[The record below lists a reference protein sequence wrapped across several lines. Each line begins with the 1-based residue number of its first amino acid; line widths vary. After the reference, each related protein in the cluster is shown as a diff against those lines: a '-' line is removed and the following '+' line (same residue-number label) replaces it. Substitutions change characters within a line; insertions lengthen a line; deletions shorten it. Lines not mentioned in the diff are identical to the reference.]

1 MCRFFAIFSILREFR
16 KKNPFLYQFDSWIAY
31 QHQTLPSNEAAP
43 CPVSKPRCSSQDKFP
58 SWFSSTIVI
67 TRRICDSSRRNF
79 IMEKESLA
87 PSEKSVDEVYRLGA
101 CGHLNADER
110 GVIAGFGRV

>member
-1 MCRFFAIFSILREFR
+1 
-16 KKNPFLYQFDSWIAY
+16 
-31 QHQTLPSNEAAP
+31 
-43 CPVSKPRCSSQDKFP
+43 
-58 SWFSSTIVI
+58 
-67 TRRICDSSRRNF
+67 
-79 IMEKESLA
+79 MEKESLA